1 MPLSF
6 VEQFD
11 LASQSWTRGDF
22 DLLSKML
29 TDPDTVSYEDQRT
42 TAERLGIKGGFL
54 QAITNI
60 VYDPTVWIAMMLSRK
75 FPTSQYLRGA
85 VPSRLVGTASEFSGL
100 SSVGRTVEG
109 FFRGTNIPKL
119 LSLKMQREAEVT
131 QIGNRIFDK
140 LLTRPNWKEEMP
152 IVSNI
157 LEGQRPNGATPEL
170 YALAGE
176 IRSGMDQMWSFLA
189 RTQKVSGGFEASTR
203 GVSFATARP
212 FSAGEAP
219 RYLRDYLPHIPLT
232 GNESTFTIS
241 GTEALRRMGQG
252 RMAQAMQAVGEN
264 PAAVWTTTQ
273 ADRLSSEFGRWHG
286 FMERVGAQVFNPRLF
301 RRHRMGVRLQS
312 TEGEGLFITDLNLI
326 LQRYIHS
333 VARTYSLNAPLTEA
347 ERGMLRTFVT
357 TETGAVKT
365 LQPSS
370 EPIIVQ
376 MINEGLAA
384 AGANPATMMRRQV
397 AGTNV
402 FEEFVDA
409 SRINRPTL
417 GALRTLIRE
426 AKGQAD
432 ESEALFGSLFNAVR
446 QRVTNTIPGL
456 RERNQIE
463 GAVSAVQQDA
473 RGRRATR
480 ALTSYF
486 YATTLGLNTASSVKN
501 LMQPFLTTAPSIG
514 IGPTLQGYKVLKA
527 RLPTYARSFINEH
540 RALTLN
546 RDIKPLQRINLAQ
559 ERAFHKTFPE
569 LASSGIKADPRAF
582 ELSQAEA
589 LEEAISGRTMFRTTD
604 EYFKALLQPFTQ
616 TELSNQVVTFYGGK
630 AALRNMLSKGELAIP
645 RTPSGRFL
653 SAEEIEGYLNLEAS
667 HLVSATQFRPG
678 PGSRTVLQT
687 LIPAPFR
694 MFTSF
699 PVRLANFLA
708 DSTVRGSLTAAQIRN
723 GTILDKITGGRNLGT
738 ISRVY
743 VLGKAMN
750 EGLRSALGV
759 DMSDALG
766 ISGPFTG
773 IVESGRIFSP
783 LTFSPMPSALVG
795 MASFTSTRDLRD
807 LNPLVLPGVGE
818 VPLPKT
824 LVPAGVQI
832 SRMSKVLRAF
842 RPDLGGFVD
851 EDERLM
857 YQGDTGDA
865 ILALLGIP
873 LEKERRM
880 REALDRMGGNRMR
893 VKQLRRRYTVA
904 MNNYDTGEMSK
915 LAGTF
920 QKEFPG
926 AGTIGV
932 DMMDLQRYQQ
942 SARMTAVQRL
952 LQSMGR
958 SMSYLEAPLYEHDPD
973 LIVSPGEI
981 P

>member
-1 MPLSF
+1 MSLSLI
-6 VEQFD
+6 EQFD
-11 LASQSWTRGDF
+11 VGSQAWTRGDF

-29 TDPDTVSYEDQRT
+29 TDPDTVSFEDQRT
-42 TAERLGIKGGFL
+42 AAERMGIKGGFL

-60 VYDPTVWIAMMLSRK
+60 VYDPTIWIAMMLSRH

-119 LSLKMQREAEVT
+119 LALKMKREAEVV
-131 QIGNRIFDK
+131 QVGNRIFDK
-140 LLTRPNWKEEMP
+140 LITRPNWKAEMP

-157 LEGQRPNGATPEL
+157 MEGQRPVGATQEL
-170 YALAGE
+170 YNLANEVRG
-176 IRSGMDQMWSFLA
+176 GMDEMWRFLA
-189 RTQKVSGGFEASTR
+189 RTQKVSGGFETSTK
-203 GVSFATARP
+203 GISFATARP

-232 GNESTFTIS
+232 GSESTFTVS
-241 GTEALRRMGQG
+241 GVEALKRMGQG
-252 RMAQAMQAVGEN
+252 RMAQAMQVVGEN
-264 PAAVWTTTQ
+264 PAAVWTPTQ

-286 FMERVGAQVFNPRLF
+286 FMERVGAQVFNKRLF

-312 TEGEGLFITDLNLI
+312 AEGEGLFITDLNLI
-326 LQRYIHS
+326 LQKYIHS

-347 ERGMLRTFVT
+347 ERGMLRTFVS
-357 TETGAVKT
+357 TEAGMKT
-365 LQPSS
+365 LQPTSQ
-370 EPIIVQ
+370 PIIVQ

-384 AGANPATMMRRQV
+384 SGANPATMVRRPV
-397 AGTNV
+397 VGTKV
-402 FEEFVDA
+402 IEEFVDA
-409 SRINRPTL
+409 NRVNRPSL
-417 GALRTLIRE
+417 GALRTLIKE

-432 ESEALFGSLFNAVR
+432 ESEALFGNLFNAVR
-446 QRVTNTIPGL
+446 QRVANTIPGL
-456 RERNQIE
+456 KEKNQIE
-463 GAVSAVQQDA
+463 DAVSAVQQDA

-480 ALTSYF
+480 AITSYF
-486 YATTLGLNTASSVKN
+486 YASTLGLNTASSVKN
-501 LMQPFLTTAPSIG
+501 LMQPFLTTAPAIG
-514 IGPTLQGYKVLKA
+514 IGPTLQGYRVLKS
-527 RLPTYARSFINEH
+527 RLPTYAKSFIHEH
-540 RALTLN
+540 RALRLN

-582 ELSQAEA
+582 EFSQAEA
-589 LEEAISGRTMFRTTD
+589 LEEAISGKTLFKTTD

-630 AALRNMLSKGELAIP
+630 AALRNMMSRGELAIP
-645 RTPSGRFL
+645 RTPTGRFL
-653 SAEEIEGYLNLEAS
+653 AGEEIEGYLNLEAS
-667 HLVSATQFRPG
+667 SLVSATQFRPG

-687 LIPAPFR
+687 LVPAPFR

-699 PVRLANFLA
+699 PVRLGNYLA
-708 DSTVRGSLTAAQIRN
+708 DSTVRGALTASQIRN
-723 GTILDKITGGRNLGT
+723 GTILDKVTGGRNLGT
-738 ISRVY
+738 LSRVY
-743 VLGKAMN
+743 ALGKGLN

-783 LTFSPMPSALVG
+783 LTFSPAPSALVG
-795 MASFTSTRDLRD
+795 MASFTSSRDLRD

-818 VPLPKT
+818 IPVPKT
-824 LVPAGVQI
+824 LVPAGVQF

-857 YQGDTGDA
+857 YQGDTKDA
-865 ILALLGIP
+865 TLALLGIP

-880 REALDRMGGNRMR
+880 REAMDRMQSNRMR

-904 MNNYDTGEMSK
+904 MNNYDTNEMTK
-915 LAGTF
+915 LGGMF

-932 DMMDLQRYQQ
+932 DMIDLQRYQQ

-952 LQSMGR
+952 LKSMGKN
-958 SMSYLEAPLYEHDPD
+958 MSYLEAPLYEHDPD
-973 LIVSPGEI
+973 LVASPGVF